1 MERTDSLAERF
12 DGHDPVRVYLGTLV
26 ALVVAV
32 AGGIVAFPERFY
44 EGFIWQYFWGPVVAD
59 AHGAQC
65 ATMQGGEWE
74 IPQNCAAAAGTVAYP
89 GYTLVSTASYAVLL
103 LFALLGVYLL
113 LERLGLANDVSLL
126 YPLFPFVLFGG
137 ALRTAED
144 ANALLL
150 VEAGSAP
157 IPFPWSALIISP
169 FIYVTVFAVTMVAG
183 VSMVLAD
190 DRGYV
195 DDYRK
200 PLAAIGAV
208 LLAVPVVWLGYL
220 SATREDVGFNPEVA
234 VITLGGATIL
244 MVLAWVLSERYAPE
258 VNAGTGYMGALI
270 VWGHAVDGVANVLS
284 LDWADTFGLPGYAP
298 KHVANAAI
306 QDATAAIQGWVH
318 AILVSLTGWEIPSIN
333 EAIGYTWPFIPVKV
347 GVALLAVWIFNEE
360 VIEDSPTYS
369 LLLLI
374 AILAVGL
381 GPGTRDML
389 RATFGI

>member
-12 DGHDPVRVYLGTLV
+12 DGQDPVRLYLGTLV

-44 EGFIWQYFWGPVVAD
+44 EAFIWQYFWGPVVAD
-59 AHGAQC
+59 AHNAPC

-74 IPQNCAAAAGTVAYP
+74 VLYQGCSAAAGTVAYP
-89 GYTLVSTASYAVLL
+89 GYTLISTVSYAVIL
-103 LFALLGVYLL
+103 LFALIGVYLL
-113 LERLGLANDVSLL
+113 LERLGLATDVSLF

-150 VEAGSAP
+150 VDAGSAP
-157 IPFPWSALIISP
+157 IPFPWTALIISP
-169 FIYVTVFAVTMVAG
+169 FIYATVFAITLLVLVA
-183 VSMVLAD
+183 VVFAE

-195 DDYRK
+195 EDYRQ
-200 PLAAIGAV
+200 PMVGVGTV
-208 LLAVPVVWLGYL
+208 LLAIPVLWLGYL

-234 VITLGGATIL
+234 VISLGGATIL

-284 LDWADTFGLPGYAP
+284 LDWADTFGLPGYEP

-306 QDATAAIQGWVH
+306 QDLTEAIQPAAV
-318 AILVSLTGWEIPSIN
+318 TD
-333 EAIGYTWPFIPVKV
+333 AIGHTWPFIPVKV